1 VSFTASTTSS
11 TVSNLLLKI
20 LSLRTFQIT
29 HNTACHITAKPFFL
43 FLAFELPKKDAKDMN
58 RFGGL
63 TRTNPN
69 QHDTLYQTAE
79 ARLQWSRRWTG
90 VSFAAPQKLHPV
102 TPPTRSNPRLNR
114 TRSAYQMM
122 TLNLIQMMVPSVYSN
137 FHKTM
142 HIVMLL
148 TTPIWYVCSKDVLA
162 KCFLEHKMSI
172 QSFNKN
178 SLFTWK
184 QTLDDPLLSNNL
196 LS

>member
-1 VSFTASTTSS
+1 LRKWWHK
-11 TVSNLLLKI
+11 LL
-20 LSLRTFQIT
+20 
-29 HNTACHITAKPFFL
+29 
-43 FLAFELPKKDAKDMN
+43 
-58 RFGGL
+58 
-63 TRTNPN
+63 
-69 QHDTLYQTAE
+69 
-79 ARLQWSRRWTG
+79 
-90 VSFAAPQKLHPV
+90 
-102 TPPTRSNPRLNR
+102 

-148 TTPIWYVCSKDVLA
+148 TTSIWYVCSKDVLA

-184 QTLDDPLLSNNL
+184 QTLEYPLLSNNL
-196 LS
+196 LSSKLEIRSLFFKPFLVCCRKWNHVSKQRVIFSKYFFWNYQ